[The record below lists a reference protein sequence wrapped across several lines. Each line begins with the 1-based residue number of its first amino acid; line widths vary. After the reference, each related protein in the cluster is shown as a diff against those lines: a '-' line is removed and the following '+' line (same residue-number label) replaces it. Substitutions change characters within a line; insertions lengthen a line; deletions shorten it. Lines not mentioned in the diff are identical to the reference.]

1 MKYNKYM
8 LSIGFP
14 LLAHRRHPGLSG
26 YGMKGRQFRPMWT
39 CPQLQPQPQRRGAV
53 TDAGK
58 QLWYRLTPAE
68 ERPVNPPG
76 FVIPVPVWTS
86 R

>member
-1 MKYNKYM
+1 M

-26 YGMKGRQFRPMWT
+26 YGMKGRQFRPMRA
-39 CPQLQPQPQRRGAV
+39 CPQPQWRGAV

-58 QLWYRLTPAE
+58 QLWYRLTLAE